1 MNSPV
6 GLDSLFKEKI
16 FRIPDYQRGYAWQK
30 PQYKDFWEDLINLQP
45 KKSHYTGVITLTEIP
60 VSKIADD
67 SKEYWLVEDHSY
79 KVYHIVDGQQRL
91 TSCIIFLQSL
101 VEFVRSIP
109 ENEQKEDDEIYITD
123 SLTLDAIIE
132 KFIYQQKPSGDKF
145 LTYKFGYTT
154 DNPSYNYMRHRI
166 FNEPN
171 AGTIEET
178 FYTLNL
184 KNAKA
189 YFIGQLMALY
199 EEEGLDGIQEVYKK
213 LTKHFLFNEY
223 IIKDEFDV
231 FVAFETMNNRG
242 KNLSKLELLKNRLIY
257 LTTLY
262 PDNELDAASR
272 KSLRDDINDA
282 WKEVYYQLGRNEKR
296 PLNDDDFLKAH
307 WIMTFMYSRK
317 KGDDYINFLLNEFF
331 TPKNIHKKV
340 EREVFIEQPEEV
352 QTNFEFEEDT
362 DENGEEELTRIISIS
377 ALEPTKIKNYVQ
389 SLKASAVHWFNSH
402 YPFLATENELSNDE
416 RMWLDKLNRIGLGY
430 FRPLVMSILKNQPK
444 NADRLAVFQ
453 RIERFIFICFQLSQ
467 ARRNYGDSE
476 FYNAAR
482 EFDQKKLDIKGII
495 KKLSSRES
503 YSFNKDETFNIKYF
517 SDYMYKKFNI
527 GGKAGYYSWH
537 GLRYFLYEYELEKMK
552 TSGQSKVDWQLFVKN
567 DKDKISIEHIFPQTV
582 TPYWE
587 NAFEGITKEERHIY
601 SGSLGNLLL
610 LSMSINA
617 SLQNDSYPEKIE
629 PKLDENGNTL
639 RKGYKDGSHS
649 EIEVSLK
656 YKEKWTHEEVI
667 ERGIYLLDFM
677 EKRWNISL
685 KDKYTKLKLL
695 QIQPEPDLEPKT
707 DE

>member
-45 KKSHYTGVITLTEIP
+45 KKSHYTGVITLSEIP
-60 VSKIADD
+60 ANKINED

-101 VEFVRSIP
+101 VEFVRNLPDSAGK
-109 ENEQKEDDEIYITD
+109 NDDEIYITD
-123 SLTLDAIIE
+123 SLTLNAIVE
-132 KFIYQQKPSGDKF
+132 KFIYKQKPSGDKF
-145 LTYKFGYTT
+145 FTYKFGYTA
-154 DNPSYNYMRHRI
+154 DNPSYDYMRYRI

-171 AGTIEET
+171 AGKIEET

-189 YFIGQLMALY
+189 YFIGQLSALH
-199 EEEGLDGIQEVYKK
+199 EDEGMDGIQEIYKK
-213 LTKHFLFNEY
+213 LTKSFLFNEY
-223 IIKDEFDV
+223 VIKDEFDV

-272 KSLRDDINDA
+272 KSLRDDINEA
-282 WKEVYYQLGRNEKR
+282 WKQVYYQLGRNEKR

-317 KGDDYINFLLNEFF
+317 KGDDYINFLLNDFF

-352 QTNFEFEEDT
+352 QTDFDFVDDS
-362 DENGEEELTRIISIS
+362 DENGEEELTKVISIS
-377 ALEPTKIKNYVQ
+377 ALEPTKIRDYVH

-402 YPFLATENELSNDE
+402 YPFLATENELSNEE

-430 FRPLVMSILKNQPK
+430 FRPLVMSVLKNQPK
-444 NADRLAVFQ
+444 NNERLEVFK

-482 EFDQKKLDIKGII
+482 ELDQKKLNLQGII
-495 KKLSSRES
+495 NKISHKES
-503 YSFNKDETFNIKYF
+503 YSFHKDGSFNIKYF

-527 GGKAGYYSWH
+527 GARPGYYQWH

-552 TSGQSKVDWQLFVKN
+552 TSGQAKVDWQLFVKN
-567 DKDKISIEHIFPQTV
+567 EKDKISIEHIFPQTP

-587 NAFEGITKEERHIY
+587 TAFNDVPKDKWHIY
-601 SGSLGNLLL
+601 GGALGNLLL
-610 LSMSINA
+610 LSSSINS
-617 SLQNDSYPEKIE
+617 SLQNDSYPEKLE
-629 PKLDENGNTL
+629 PKFDSNGETL

-649 EIEVSLK
+649 EIEVSLR
-656 YKEKWTHEEVI
+656 YKDAWTQKEIV
-667 ERGIYLLDFM
+667 ERGIDLLKFM
-677 EKRWNISL
+677 ETRWGINLGDENS
-685 KDKYTKLKLL
+685 KKTLL
-695 QIQPEPDLEPKT
+695 QIELET
-707 DE
+707 EE

>member
-60 VSKIADD
+60 SNKIEED

-109 ENEQKEDDEIYITD
+109 ENEGKEDDAIYITD
-123 SLTLDAIIE
+123 SLTLQAIIE
-132 KFIYQQKPSGDKF
+132 KFIYKQKPSGDKF
-145 LTYKFGYTT
+145 LTYKFGYTN
-154 DNPSYNYMRHRI
+154 DNPSYNYMRYRI

-189 YFIGQLMALY
+189 YFIGQLEALY
-199 EEEGLDGIQEVYKK
+199 DEEGMGGIQEIYKK
-213 LTKHFLFNEY
+213 LSKNFLFNEY
-223 IIKDEFDV
+223 VIKDEFDV

-352 QTNFEFEEDT
+352 QTNFEFEDDA

-377 ALEPTKIKNYVQ
+377 ALEPTKIKNYVH

-402 YPFLATENELSNDE
+402 YPFLATENQLSNDE

-467 ARRNYGDSE
+467 AP
-476 FYNAAR
+476 
-482 EFDQKKLDIKGII
+482 
-495 KKLSSRES
+495 
-503 YSFNKDETFNIKYF
+503 DETMGIANFIMQHENLTKR
-517 SDYMYKKFNI
+517 
-527 GGKAGYYSWH
+527 SW
-537 GLRYFLYEYELEKMK
+537 
-552 TSGQSKVDWQLFVKN
+552 
-567 DKDKISIEHIFPQTV
+567 I
-582 TPYWE
+582 
-587 NAFEGITKEERHIY
+587 
-601 SGSLGNLLL
+601 
-610 LSMSINA
+610 
-617 SLQNDSYPEKIE
+617 
-629 PKLDENGNTL
+629 
-639 RKGYKDGSHS
+639 
-649 EIEVSLK
+649 
-656 YKEKWTHEEVI
+656 
-667 ERGIYLLDFM
+667 
-677 EKRWNISL
+677 
-685 KDKYTKLKLL
+685 
-695 QIQPEPDLEPKT
+695 
-707 DE
+707 